1 MGKRLSL
8 GEFVALIAFL
18 FALIALG
25 TDTMLPALGLIALDF
40 QLSDANQ
47 AQLIVT
53 IFILGTGL
61 GQLLAGPLS
70 DAYGRKVIL
79 GAGILIFFV
88 ASLVSV
94 ITTDFTM
101 LLITRFVQGLGISAP
116 RSVGLAMVRDIYKG
130 RQMARVMS
138 LAMMI
143 FVVAPA
149 VAPLIGQFI
158 MLAFD
163 WRIIFVFFMAASL
176 ICYLWLMLRQ
186 EETHTVENRRPFS
199 FGTLK
204 TGYIEVF
211 TNKRVMISMLAV
223 SMVYAAL
230 FSYLSMAQQNFS
242 IWLDAEARFPL
253 YFGITAIFGATSNAL
268 NARFVERLGMWY
280 ISTLALSANL
290 VMAVVFAFSLWLNII
305 PDQWLLIAFVTW
317 SGFFFFFNV
326 MCFGNLNALAMEPVG
341 HIAGLAASII
351 GSTSTTIC
359 VLMAIPVG
367 MMFAGTGMPLILATA
382 IFCTISLILNL
393 FNPRNVD

>member
-25 TDTMLPALGLIALDF
+25 TDTMLPALGLIASDF
-40 QLSDANQ
+40 NLSDTNQ
-47 AQLIVT
+47 AQLVVT

-79 GAGILIFFV
+79 GAGIIIFFV

-94 ITTDFTM
+94 VTTDFTM
-101 LLITRFVQGLGISAP
+101 LLITRFIQGLGISAP
-116 RSVGLAMVRDIYKG
+116 RSVGLAMVRDVYKG

-163 WRIIFVFFMAASL
+163 WRIIFVFFMAVSM

-186 EETHTVENRRPFS
+186 EETHDVKNRRPFRLS
-199 FGTLK
+199 TLK

-211 TNKRVMISMLAV
+211 TNKRVI
-223 SMVYAAL
+223 
-230 FSYLSMAQQNFS
+230 
-242 IWLDAEARFPL
+242 
-253 YFGITAIFGATSNAL
+253 
-268 NARFVERLGMWY
+268 
-280 ISTLALSANL
+280 
-290 VMAVVFAFSLWLNII
+290 
-305 PDQWLLIAFVTW
+305 
-317 SGFFFFFNV
+317 
-326 MCFGNLNALAMEPVG
+326 NLNCF
-341 HIAGLAASII
+341 S
-351 GSTSTTIC
+351 
-359 VLMAIPVG
+359 
-367 MMFAGTGMPLILATA
+367 
-382 IFCTISLILNL
+382 
-393 FNPRNVD
+393 